1 MIRLRREL
9 TASGVHIGKAVN
21 IELLN
26 GGSWISYYTQTGTE
40 ASPIW
45 PNSHADRQLF
55 IMNTQKLIIY
65 YAVYDAIGR
74 QREIIKKSLSTQQDI
89 TAFSSV
95 V

>member
-1 MIRLRREL
+1 
-9 TASGVHIGKAVN
+9 
-21 IELLN
+21 
-26 GGSWISYYTQTGTE
+26 
-40 ASPIW
+40 
-45 PNSHADRQLF
+45 
-55 IMNTQKLIIY
+55 MNTQKLVIY